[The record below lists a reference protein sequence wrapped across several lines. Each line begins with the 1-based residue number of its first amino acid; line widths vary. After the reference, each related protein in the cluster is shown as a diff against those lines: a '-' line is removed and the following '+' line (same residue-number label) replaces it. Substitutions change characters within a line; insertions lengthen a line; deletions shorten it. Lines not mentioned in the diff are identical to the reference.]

1 MGERHNITMEEGDC
15 QETDP
20 CCLAILDPRVGV
32 IFKLYM
38 CVFILELGIIHNI
51 MKGVW
56 VRRVSNSVI
65 FIVASQINYGHFI
78 KERICSHQGRFL
90 PLRVDIILG
99 RLHPPG
105 KQTGSHEYCLPLT
118 TWREKI

>member
-20 CCLAILDPRVGV
+20 CCLAILDLQVGV

-38 CVFILELGIIHNI
+38 CVFTLELGIIHNI

-56 VRRVSNSVI
+56 V
-65 FIVASQINYGHFI
+65 HF
-78 KERICSHQGRFL
+78 Q
-90 PLRVDIILG
+90 
-99 RLHPPG
+99 G
-105 KQTGSHEYCLPLT
+105 KQLCHFHCCLPNKLRSFHKGKNLLPSGQFFTSKSRHNFGT
-118 TWREKI
+118 TSSSR